1 MWYSGR
7 YQPKLNFNNNF
18 NALIYNI
25 GQIILSSLEGKAL
38 NWNLTV
44 GALSDKALTALSVG
58 GSLFEGRIYANST
71 DYLGLTVGSA
81 ILSIFDFSF
90 NENFKLNLIEA
101 QATALTVGVYS
112 QYVDAEVLL
121 GSIGG
126 ALKFENGALTIGF
139 SLGWGIKIT
148 IRFW

>member
-1 MWYSGR
+1 MHGGITR
-7 YQPKLNFNNNF
+7 YRMQTEKILKPQRTSVISIRSVTAVTITIPKR
-18 NALIYNI
+18 AC
-25 GQIILSSLEGKAL
+25 
-38 NWNLTV
+38 T
-44 GALSDKALTALSVG
+44 VG
-58 GSLFEGRIYANST
+58 GSLFEGRVYVNGT
-71 DYLGLTVGSA
+71 DYLGATVGSA
-81 ILSIFDFSF
+81 TLSILEFSF
-90 NENFKLNLIEA
+90 KKNFKLNLVEA

-126 ALKFENGALTIGF
+126 VLKFENGALTIGF